1 MGFSLHMGHSERLL
15 AIIDVGDN
23 QRQMWL
29 VLCVDVGVA
38 LEAVC
43 IWVKSN
49 QLGFKYDFV

>member
-1 MGFSLHMGHSERLL
+1 MEFSLHMGHSERLL
-15 AIIDVGDN
+15 AIIDVDDY

-49 QLGFKYDFV
+49 Q

>member
-15 AIIDVGDN
+15 TIIDVDDY

>member
-1 MGFSLHMGHSERLL
+1 MEFSLHMGHSERLL
-15 AIIDVGDN
+15 AIIDVDDY

>member
-15 AIIDVGDN
+15 AIIDVDDH

-29 VLCVDVGVA
+29 VLYVDVGVA

-43 IWVKSN
+43 IRVKSN

>member
-1 MGFSLHMGHSERLL
+1 MGFSLHMEHSERLL
-15 AIIDVGDN
+15 AIIDVDDY

>member
-15 AIIDVGDN
+15 AIIDVDDY

-29 VLCVDVGVA
+29 VLCVDVGAA

-49 QLGFKYDFV
+49 QLGFKYDSV

>member
-1 MGFSLHMGHSERLL
+1 MGFSLRMGHSERLL
-15 AIIDVGDN
+15 AIIDVDDY